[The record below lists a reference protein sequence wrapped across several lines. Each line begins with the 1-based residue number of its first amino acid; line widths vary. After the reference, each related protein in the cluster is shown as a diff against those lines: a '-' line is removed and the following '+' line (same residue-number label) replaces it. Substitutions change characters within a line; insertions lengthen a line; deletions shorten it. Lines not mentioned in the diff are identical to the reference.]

1 MRISIGN
8 DHRGVQFKLKLADL
22 LKRLGHEVVDAGTNE
37 SSAIDYPDVAAIVA
51 KQVSGQDSDRGILI
65 CGTGIGMAIAANKV
79 PGIRATTCH
88 DEVTAEICRRH
99 NNVNVLCLSAD
110 LVGEQLIQ
118 RLVEVWLN
126 TDFDGGRHERRIKK
140 IETLESNGCGEATD
154 CPPCG

>member
-51 KQVSGQDSDRGILI
+51 KQVAGQDSDRGILI

-140 IETLESNGCGEATD
+140 IETLESNGC
-154 CPPCG
+154 

>member
-88 DEVTAEICRRH
+88 DEVTAEICRCH

>member
-51 KQVSGQDSDRGILI
+51 KQVAGQDSDRGILI

-140 IETLESNGCGEATD
+140 IETLESNGFGESTD